1 MELELRWTPNRGQ
14 DKFIAD
20 DVHTHVHG
28 AAMRCGLWTVKFWM
42 SRDRYRE
49 LIIVG
54 DLNIMHETSA
64 KILQNSVELIS
75 RHTVY
80 YMYTL
85 SRLLNVKNT
94 QSNCYLCSS
103 DLLENMV
110 ISLSFSESHVQTFK
124 QF

>member
-28 AAMRCGLWTVKFWM
+28 AAMGCGLWTVKFWM

-54 DLNIMHETSA
+54 DLNIIHETSA
-64 KILQNSVELIS
+64 KILQNLEGEDVRMCHFSQSDV
-75 RHTVY
+75 TV
-80 YMYTL
+80 
-85 SRLLNVKNT
+85 V
-94 QSNCYLCSS
+94 
-103 DLLENMV
+103 
-110 ISLSFSESHVQTFK
+110 
-124 QF
+124 

>member
-28 AAMRCGLWTVKFWM
+28 AAMRCGHAKFWM

-64 KILQNSVELIS
+64 RILQNSGELIS
-75 RHTVY
+75 RHV
-80 YMYTL
+80 L
-85 SRLLNVKNT
+85 
-94 QSNCYLCSS
+94 
-103 DLLENMV
+103 
-110 ISLSFSESHVQTFK
+110 HVHVVPAP
-124 QF
+124 